1 MGAQLSYG
9 RFNTLDVDAFV
20 SGPLSS
26 TLKAR
31 LAIKSVS
38 GDEWQKSYTR
48 NDKLGKLDNIA
59 GRLLLDW
66 DPTERVKFS
75 LNINGWRDQNDP
87 LAPQQIAI
95 TAQNAVGAAGLGG
108 VLSADFPALTY
119 PNAPANARAADW
131 TPTNRP
137 YANTKFGQIALRADY
152 EVLDDLNITSL
163 TSYDRMHFL
172 KDRKSTRLNSS
183 H

>member
-75 LNINGWRDQNDP
+75 LNINGWRVNNDP

-95 TAQNAVGAAGLGG
+95 TAQNAVG
-108 VLSADFPALTY
+108 
-119 PNAPANARAADW
+119 
-131 TPTNRP
+131 
-137 YANTKFGQIALRADY
+137 
-152 EVLDDLNITSL
+152 
-163 TSYDRMHFL
+163 
-172 KDRKSTRLNSS
+172 DRKSTRLNSS
-183 H
+183 N